1 MENMKRMIAVLVL
14 CLVLPLT
21 VPASAESAA
30 RTTEE
35 MLAEVRQSVVHLY
48 AVGYNDQN
56 LLAARWTGTG
66 FAVGVAGEDSDVFL
80 TNWHVVTGNG
90 KYPADKVRI
99 WLLQDDARFD
109 GKIPAPETSVECR
122 VLASSTGYPD
132 VAVVQTA
139 EPVTGYKALPLL
151 SSRRVADQTPV
162 YALGFPG
169 LQATRYGVDSG
180 PEDVAVTAGVITD
193 HLIMTSA
200 GYSRAIIHNAAIRH
214 GNSGGPLVNSQGA
227 VVAQN
232 TYGFTED
239 VSTDLFCAVYIDYGM
254 DMLDHLGIPY
264 TALPGP
270 SRITVLVA
278 DLLHMPQIGDIPAAI
293 IFAAAT
299 LLALLFLWQFLKAI
313 REAAQ
318 EIREKWASRKQRQ

>member
-1 MENMKRMIAVLVL
+1 MENVKRVIAALVL

-21 VPASAESAA
+21 VTVCAEGAA
-30 RTTEE
+30 RTPEDAR
-35 MLAEVRQSVVHLY
+35 MLEEVRQSVVHLY

-56 LLAARWTGTG
+56 LLTARWTGTG
-66 FAVGVAGEDSDVFL
+66 FAVGTAGEDSDVFL
-80 TNWHVVTGNG
+80 TNWHVVTGSG
-90 KYPADKVRI
+90 KYPPDKVRI
-99 WLLQDDARFD
+99 WLLQDDAVFD

-122 VLASSTGYPD
+122 VLAASTGYPD
-132 VAVVQTA
+132 VAVVQTV
-139 EPVTGYKALPLL
+139 EPVAGYKALPLL

-180 PEDVAVTAGVITD
+180 PEDVAITAGVVTK

-200 GYSRAIIHNAAIRH
+200 GYSRAIIHNAATRH

-254 DMLDHLGIPY
+254 DMLDSLGISY
-264 TALPGP
+264 TAVPGP

-278 DLLHMPQIGDIPAAI
+278 NLLHMPNIGDVPAAI
-293 IFAAAT
+293 LFAAAIV
-299 LLALLFLWQFLKAI
+299 LVLLFLWQFLKAL
-313 REAAQ
+313 REAVQ
-318 EIREKWASRKQRQ
+318 EIRQKRK